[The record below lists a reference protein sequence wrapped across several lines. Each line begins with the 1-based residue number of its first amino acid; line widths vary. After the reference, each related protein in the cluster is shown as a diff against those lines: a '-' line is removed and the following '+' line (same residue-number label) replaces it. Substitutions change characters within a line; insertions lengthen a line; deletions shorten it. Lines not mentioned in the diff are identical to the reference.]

1 MRLVE
6 SLRGVGIFNPVNR
19 RGNRPRFRIV
29 TSVYPSSLG
38 GGGDQLPLFLDVR
51 SVLITSCIYFVFRRC
66 VGHRHQLCLALPFYR
81 ILLRPELLDLYL
93 RTSLRRFARIIRS
106 IHVIPVTNKRIDLQN
121 LSFVSLIWSFRN
133 HRRSWFF
140 PKRKEGRETSKLDLS
155 FRSVFYMSK
164 FFRDNFGG

>member
-51 SVLITSCIYFVFRRC
+51 SVLITSCIYFAFRRC

-106 IHVIPVTNKRIDLQN
+106 IHVIPVTNKRIDLE
-121 LSFVSLIWSFRN
+121 SIFRI
-133 HRRSWFF
+133 F
-140 PKRKEGRETSKLDLS
+140 DL
-155 FRSVFYMSK
+155 VIP
-164 FFRDNFGG
+164 

>member
-51 SVLITSCIYFVFRRC
+51 SARVNYVLHLLC
-66 VGHRHQLCLALPFYR
+66 VSTLRWSSSPTLPR
-81 ILLRPELLDLYL
+81 VAILSNP
-93 RTSLRRFARIIRS
+93 A
-106 IHVIPVTNKRIDLQN
+106 
-121 LSFVSLIWSFRN
+121 
-133 HRRSWFF
+133 
-140 PKRKEGRETSKLDLS
+140 
-155 FRSVFYMSK
+155 
-164 FFRDNFGG
+164 